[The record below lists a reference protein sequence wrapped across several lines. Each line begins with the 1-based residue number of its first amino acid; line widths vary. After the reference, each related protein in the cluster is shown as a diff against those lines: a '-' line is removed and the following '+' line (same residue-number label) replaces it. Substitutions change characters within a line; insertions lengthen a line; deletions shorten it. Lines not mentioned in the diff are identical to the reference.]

1 MAGYKYL
8 KTLDFESQQE
18 IIDFYLA
25 PNTLADTC
33 KKFNICDRAYLK
45 KFLIEHSIQLHSKE
59 TIYKL
64 NQLKTENTNLKKY
77 GVKYPA
83 QNKEIRQKQLDTC
96 TKNYGVPYP
105 GMAEVIKEK
114 IKQVSIKKYGKPC
127 CLTNEEIHKKAL
139 KTKLKKYGDENY
151 NNRKAAEQ
159 TCLNK
164 YGIKNPMTCV
174 NGIESKFR
182 LKSYKTKLNKG
193 LYCTSKEEKIFYQ
206 EACKKF
212 NKEDIKRQYRDVR
225 YPFNC
230 DFYIKPLDTFIELN
244 IHWTHGP
251 HKFDKNNLD
260 DIKFLNYWQNKA
272 TTINGYNDAIKVWTT
287 KDPLK
292 FKVAAK
298 NNLIYKVF
306 YTLEEALNWL
316 KEIN

>member
-1 MAGYKYL
+1 MAGYRYL
-8 KTLDFESQQE
+8 KALDLESQQE

-25 PNTLADTC
+25 PNTLTDT
-33 KKFNICDRAYLK
+33 
-45 KFLIEHSIQLHSKE
+45 
-59 TIYKL
+59 
-64 NQLKTENTNLKKY
+64 
-77 GVKYPA
+77 
-83 QNKEIRQKQLDTC
+83 
-96 TKNYGVPYP
+96 
-105 GMAEVIKEK
+105 
-114 IKQVSIKKYGKPC
+114 
-127 CLTNEEIHKKAL
+127 
-139 KTKLKKYGDENY
+139 
-151 NNRKAAEQ
+151 
-159 TCLNK
+159 
-164 YGIKNPMTCV
+164 
-174 NGIESKFR
+174 
-182 LKSYKTKLNKG
+182 
-193 LYCTSKEEKIFYQ
+193 
-206 EACKKF
+206 CKKF
-212 NKEDIKRQYRDVR
+212 NKEDIKRQYRDAR

-292 FKVAAK
+292 FKVATK